1 MDKKDRANFRA
12 IVIGVSAGG
21 VAALKKILGD
31 LPIDFAVPVIVVQ
44 HTAAAYHNALA
55 SLLDNQCE
63 ITVKEAEECERVQAG
78 IVYVAPANYHL
89 LVEQNGTLSLS
100 TDPPILYARPSIDV
114 LFESAAMAY
123 GPGLIGI
130 ILTGANADGSQGLKK
145 VKEKGGIAIVQDPAD
160 AQAPNMPL
168 AALAAVKADFVVP
181 LSKLG
186 VLLNELLDKPAHI
199 LE

>member
-31 LPIDFAVPVIVVQ
+31 LPIDFAVPVMVVQ
-44 HTAAAYHNALA
+44 HTSAAFHNALA
-55 SLLDNQCE
+55 SLLDDHCK
-63 ITVKEAEECERVQAG
+63 ISVKEAEECERVQAG
-78 IVYVAPANYHL
+78 FVYVAPANYHL
-89 LVEQNGTLSLS
+89 LVEQDGTLSLS

-123 GPGLIGI
+123 GPGLIGV

-145 VKEKGGIAIVQDPAD
+145 VKERGGIAIVQDPAD

-181 LSKLG
+181 LAQLG
-186 VLLNELLDKPAHI
+186 ALLNELLDKPTHI